1 MDRVLRYLPAGV
13 GVAAI
18 IASVTAADVWAVR
31 SRRPTISSA
40 GAELLTPTLGGPL
53 VFGVVGGLVW
63 HLVVDP
69 VLVRLEGQ
77 R

>member
-40 GAELLTPTLGGPL
+40 GAELLTHTLGGPL
-53 VFGVVGGLVW
+53 VFGVVSGLVW